1 MSESSPQTP
10 EIPSKK
16 RTPIWKRILR
26 SAILCYVLL
35 LLILVIF
42 QRDLIYHPTKN
53 EKLSQAGAMG
63 VLADVHHF
71 EFAGADG
78 VTLHGWHYSRALS
91 DSHPEDLSDSP
102 RVVLYFPGNAG
113 NRSYRVTPCEMLA
126 NFGCD
131 VLSADYRGFGDN
143 PVSPTEETLIS
154 DAMAL
159 WKHANEE
166 MKIPHDRIVLF
177 GESLGGGV
185 AVQLAAEQSRQ
196 GTPPEGL
203 VIQSSFNSLVAVAQ
217 SHYPIMPAK
226 WLLRDQFDSASQV
239 GEIEC
244 RYLHVHGDIDRV
256 VPYSCGRALFEAA
269 SDDID
274 KTFVTLENAGHND
287 LYSDPKNFV
296 PFSRAIKEWLEDKR

>member
-1 MSESSPQTP
+1 MSDSSQLTTDP
-10 EIPSKK
+10 PSQK

-35 LLILVIF
+35 LLILVVF

-53 EKLSQAGAMG
+53 ENLSKAGAMG
-63 VLADVHHF
+63 VPADVHHF

-78 VTLHGWHYSRALS
+78 VTLHGWRYPRALS
-91 DSHPEDLSDSP
+91 ESHPEDLSDSH

-131 VLSADYRGFGDN
+131 VLIADYRGYGDN
-143 PVSPTEETLIS
+143 PGSPTEETLIS
-154 DAMAL
+154 DAMSL
-159 WKHANEE
+159 WQHATEK
-166 MKIPHDRIVLF
+166 MKIPHDHIVLF

-185 AVQLAAEQSRQ
+185 AVQLAAEQCRNGS
-196 GTPPEGL
+196 PPEGL

-217 SHYPIMPAK
+217 SNYPIMPAK
-226 WLLRDQFDSASQV
+226 LLLRDQFDSASQMV
-239 GEIEC
+239 DIEC
-244 RYLHVHGDIDRV
+244 RYLHVHGDNDRV

-269 SDDID
+269 PDDIY

-287 LYSDPKNFV
+287 LYSDPRNFV
-296 PFSRAIKEWLEDKR
+296 PFSRAIQEWLEQ